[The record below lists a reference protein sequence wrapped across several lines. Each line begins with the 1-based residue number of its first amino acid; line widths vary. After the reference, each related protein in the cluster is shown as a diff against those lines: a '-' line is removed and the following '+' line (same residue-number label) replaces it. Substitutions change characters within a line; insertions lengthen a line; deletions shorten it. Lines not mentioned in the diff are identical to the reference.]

1 MDDVYLQHNLP
12 DANNP
17 IKVNNF
23 TFHTKVLVD
32 FCLCILIQGDVFLL
46 PASFANPNGVPGG
59 GPGSLLASL
68 NPGSFHTSAAGGGGG
83 GVVTVQGTGG
93 PQPTPSNTNLIKLE
107 SNAAAAGA
115 GPSHSEVT
123 PGGHYYATASSLYSP
138 PMSAASADSQQQQA
152 LLTANA
158 YSKFFHTS
166 CVKSLFRS
174 ITHLVRIVP
183 PPPNVA

>member
-1 MDDVYLQHNLP
+1 M
-12 DANNP
+12 
-17 IKVNNF
+17 F
-23 TFHTKVLVD
+23 VD
-32 FCLCILIQGDVFLL
+32 FLLMRLLIRVNVILL

-83 GVVTVQGTGG
+83 GVVTVQGPGG

-107 SNAAAAGA
+107 STAGA

-138 PMSAASADSQQQQA
+138 PMSAASADSQQQA

-158 YSKFFHTS
+158 YSKFFIHIK
-166 CVKSLFRS
+166 CHFF
-174 ITHLVRIVP
+174 IPFYHPFCI
-183 PPPNVA
+183 